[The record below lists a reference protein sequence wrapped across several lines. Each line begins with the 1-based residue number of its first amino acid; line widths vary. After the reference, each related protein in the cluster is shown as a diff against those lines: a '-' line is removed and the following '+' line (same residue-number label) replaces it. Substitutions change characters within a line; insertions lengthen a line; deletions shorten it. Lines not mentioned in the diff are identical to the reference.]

1 MKEECARNQEDKLR
15 RSYRVSIVFGKTYT
29 LCALTYFPGPHLN
42 VTLQALMTLVLLW
55 SMYIVNGNGWEMLPG
70 DEGTHWQEEN
80 DKRKQSVY
88 VPQPYTEILHS
99 F

>member
-1 MKEECARNQEDKLR
+1 
-15 RSYRVSIVFGKTYT
+15 
-29 LCALTYFPGPHLN
+29 
-42 VTLQALMTLVLLW
+42 
-55 SMYIVNGNGWEMLPG
+55 MLPG
-70 DEGTHWQEEN
+70 DEGTHWEEEN